1 VLESV
6 SQLLAADFDVV
17 AVATDGH
24 AAIDA
29 SRRVDPDAIVM
40 DITMPRLDGFQA
52 VRELRR
58 LESRAK
64 VVFLSM
70 HDSEEYVHESFAC
83 GGQGFVVKTRVASDL
98 ASALDQTLA
107 GRLFVPSLKSLF
119 HVAPNSGHA
128 MQLHRYG
135 SAFLDAVAEFFH
147 LALQRGDATCLIGTE
162 PVRDGLNERLRARG
176 WDVDG
181 SSGKERYRVVDAAEA
196 LGRFMRDDHPD
207 SERLAEIAG
216 ELDQYRVEA
225 SEGPVK
231 RLTIMGEMAAIL
243 GLRGNATAVV
253 ELERTWN
260 RLTHALPVLTLC
272 CYSTACFDD
281 DMHADLFSGTCGQH
295 WAVSH
300 APQGV

>member
-17 AVATDGH
+17 AVATDGQ

-29 SRRVDPDAIVM
+29 SHRVDPDAIVM

-119 HVAPNSGHA
+119 DVARDGGHA

-135 SAFLDAVAEFFH
+135 SAFLDGAAEFFH

-162 PVRDGLNERLRARG
+162 LVRQGVNERLRSRG
-176 WDVDG
+176 WDVGG
-181 SSGKERYRVVDAAEA
+181 SSESERYRVVDAAEA
-196 LGRFMRDDHPD
+196 IGRFMRGDDPD
-207 SERLAEIAG
+207 PDRIAEIAG
-216 ELDQYRVEA
+216 ELDQYRLEA

-231 RLTIMGEMAAIL
+231 RLTIMGEMAALL
-243 GLRGNATAVV
+243 GLRGNSRAV
-253 ELERTWN
+253 LQIERSWQ
-260 RLTHALPVLTLC
+260 RLTRGLPFLTLC
-272 CYSTACFDD
+272 YYSTACFDD
-281 DMHADLFSGTCGQH
+281 DMHADLFSGTCGEH

-300 APQGV
+300 APQSA

>member
-1 VLESV
+1 LESV
-6 SQLLAADFDVV
+6 SQILATDFDVV
-17 AVATDGH
+17 AVATDGQ
-24 AAIDA
+24 AAIEA

-40 DITMPRLDGFQA
+40 DITMPKLDGFQA

-70 HDSEEYVHESFAC
+70 HDSEEYVHESFNC

-119 HVAPNSGHA
+119 HIAQGGGHA

-135 SAFLDAVAEFFH
+135 SAFLDGVAEFFH
-147 LALQRGDATCLIGTE
+147 LALQRGDATCLIGTK
-162 PVRDGLNERLRARG
+162 PVREGVNERLRARG
-176 WDVDG
+176 WDVG
-181 SSGKERYRVVDAAEA
+181 SSSDTGRYRVVDAADA

-207 SERLAEIAG
+207 PDRLAEVAG

-225 SEGPVK
+225 SESPGK
-231 RLTIMGEMAAIL
+231 RLTIVGEMAALL
-243 GLRGNATAVV
+243 GLRGNFRAVI
-253 ELERTWN
+253 ELEHAWS
-260 RLTHALPVLTLC
+260 RLTHALPHLTLC

-281 DMHADLFSGTCGQH
+281 EMHADLFSGTCGEH

-300 APQGV
+300 APQAI